1 VGWHIFSL
9 HHRAFDLGLV
19 GLTLFVPTALFAFV
33 AGPVVDRTPRTVILI
48 VATLAELAG
57 AIGLI
62 ALVVAHVATLAPYL
76 AVLFGIG
83 TARAF
88 GAPAERGL
96 LLSIVPPERYIRAS
110 ASYGSVREL
119 IGMAG
124 PAAGGALVAI
134 GTPIALGVAAL
145 VQAIALAGILG
156 LRLPAI
162 APRSG
167 AWTLD
172 DALGG
177 LRFIRSQPV
186 ILGAITLDLFA
197 VLFGGAVSLL
207 PAFADTILRVGPAG
221 LGILRAAPAVGSFTS
236 AAWLSRRPPSR
247 HVGMTLLTAVALFG
261 AATIVFALSHNL
273 YVSLAALA
281 LTGAAD
287 MVSVVIRSGLVQL
300 NTPDVVRGRV
310 TAVENVFI
318 GASNELG
325 AFESGTAAAL
335 LGLVPSVIVGGI
347 ATLAVVAFAATALP
361 ALRRADTL
369 RSSAT

>member
-1 VGWHIFSL
+1 
-9 HHRAFDLGLV
+9 
-19 GLTLFVPTALFAFV
+19 
-33 AGPVVDRTPRTVILI
+33 
-48 VATLAELAG
+48 
-57 AIGLI
+57 
-62 ALVVAHVATLAPYL
+62 
-76 AVLFGIG
+76 
-83 TARAF
+83 
-88 GAPAERGL
+88 
-96 LLSIVPPERYIRAS
+96 
-110 ASYGSVREL
+110 
-119 IGMAG
+119 
-124 PAAGGALVAI
+124 
-134 GTPIALGVAAL
+134 
-145 VQAIALAGILG
+145 
-156 LRLPAI
+156 
-162 APRSG
+162 
-167 AWTLD
+167 
-172 DALGG
+172 
-177 LRFIRSQPV
+177 
-186 ILGAITLDLFA
+186 
-197 VLFGGAVSLL
+197 
-207 PAFADTILRVGPAG
+207 
-221 LGILRAAPAVGSFTS
+221 
-236 AAWLSRRPPSR
+236 
-247 HVGMTLLTAVALFG
+247 MTLLTAVALFG